1 MSNINFNTA
10 YKLLEIL
17 GHKKKPK
24 HPEESFQNALN
35 TIRKKGYIT
44 TIEPGEYKMTKTGY
58 RKLKEPEQKRFKEA
72 FQILIE
78 SEKTERI
85 NA

>member
-1 MSNINFNTA
+1 
-10 YKLLEIL
+10 
-17 GHKKKPK
+17 
-24 HPEESFQNALN
+24 
-35 TIRKKGYIT
+35 
-44 TIEPGEYKMTKTGY
+44 MTKTEY